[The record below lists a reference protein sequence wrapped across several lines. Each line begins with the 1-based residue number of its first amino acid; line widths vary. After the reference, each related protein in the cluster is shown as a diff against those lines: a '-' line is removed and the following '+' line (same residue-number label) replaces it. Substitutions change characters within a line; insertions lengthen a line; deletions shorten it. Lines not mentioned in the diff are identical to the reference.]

1 MSSRKGVFSPGEK
14 GPLAPSQAGF
24 WSSSGIFSRFCLQE
38 PMVNAYFI
46 ETVSR
51 SHNTSHSKSCVGLRV
66 RRYPYPVPSP
76 GERGVMRFLLSRQQA
91 RLVIGAVMPLLIQ
104 GSFAPWSAWA
114 RMQPPR
120 SFEWSETRGICQ
132 PRRADHRPDL
142 DGDRKRPGRR
152 PGDSSQTLTSPALL
166 RAIVL
171 GPRPVTCLRKRGGCC
186 RSRPVGRA
194 LGLIRPGPLARHD
207 GMG

>member
-1 MSSRKGVFSPGEK
+1 MRGSPSPALFLPCPFARRTRCDEVLVVQATGSVGDRSGHAALDPGVICA
-14 GPLAPSQAGF
+14 L
-24 WSSSGIFSRFCLQE
+24 
-38 PMVNAYFI
+38 
-46 ETVSR
+46 
-51 SHNTSHSKSCVGLRV
+51 VGL
-66 RRYPYPVPSP
+66 
-76 GERGVMRFLLSRQQA
+76 GG
-91 RLVIGAVMPLLIQ
+91 
-104 GSFAPWSAWA
+104 
-114 RMQPPR
+114 MQPPR

-194 LGLIRPGPLARHD
+194 LGLIDLVPSPGTTEWADESLPDLTVNPSRVFHPPRASA
-207 GMG
+207 